1 MGFVPL
7 IEFFKYMSLYLLG
20 HSFPII
26 GNGHG
31 NCLERLRHQNP
42 DTAFFRRMFNGIIN
56 EICPNLFQKG
66 RASIIVLPG
75 QIHVKLN
82 LFCCPFIL
90 QHKDTLTDLFVQTV
104 PGFIYDHFNEKADEE
119 ARITYTDYVAM
130 LTSSVTTIIDGISY
144 VLIAFVGISLLV
156 SCIMIGIITHISVME
171 RTKEIGILRAL
182 GASKRNISQVFN
194 AETFIIGCCAG
205 LLIEKLSGITGLN
218 AQLPIASS
226 FVLIVISIAI
236 TILGGLLPAKK
247 AAKKDPVVALRTE

>member
-1 MGFVPL
+1 
-7 IEFFKYMSLYLLG
+7 
-20 HSFPII
+20 
-26 GNGHG
+26 
-31 NCLERLRHQNP
+31 
-42 DTAFFRRMFNGIIN
+42 
-56 EICPNLFQKG
+56 
-66 RASIIVLPG
+66 
-75 QIHVKLN
+75 
-82 LFCCPFIL
+82 
-90 QHKDTLTDLFVQTV
+90 
-104 PGFIYDHFNEKADEE
+104 
-119 ARITYTDYVAM
+119 M

-205 LLIEKLSGITGLN
+205 LLGIGLSMLALVPINSMIEKLSGITGLN